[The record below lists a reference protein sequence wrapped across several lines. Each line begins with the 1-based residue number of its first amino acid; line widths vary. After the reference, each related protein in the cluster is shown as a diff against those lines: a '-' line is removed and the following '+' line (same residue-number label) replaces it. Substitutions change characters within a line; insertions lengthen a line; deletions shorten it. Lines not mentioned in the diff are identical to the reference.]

1 MPTRHAGGNR
11 DTSGEG
17 VAMGWR
23 WKQENKCP
31 HQRKLVERKAVDECL
46 PGRPATLVPSRSHG
60 WGQDSRQS
68 DPAPRPC
75 NETPRKSR
83 MHEFRAHRYRP
94 TLRAKLSSAKRRSK
108 KGAGK
113 RARVL
118 RSNCGQI
125 DEQTV
130 LSVVT
135 GTDSSTFATPEAA
148 APDAPTSSCGA
159 PSRPAARLELRRV
172 PIPIFVSL

>member
-1 MPTRHAGGNR
+1 MDGVKIRGSLTLLLDPATRHHASLAVR
-11 DTSGEG
+11 SLF
-17 VAMGWR
+17 R
-23 WKQENKCP
+23 WKW
-31 HQRKLVERKAVDECL
+31 
-46 PGRPATLVPSRSHG
+46 SHIKIV
-60 WGQDSRQS
+60 R
-68 DPAPRPC
+68 
-75 NETPRKSR
+75 TKYTV
-83 MHEFRAHRYRP
+83 HEFRAHRYRP

-159 PSRPAARLELRRV
+159 PSRPAARLELRR
-172 PIPIFVSL
+172 